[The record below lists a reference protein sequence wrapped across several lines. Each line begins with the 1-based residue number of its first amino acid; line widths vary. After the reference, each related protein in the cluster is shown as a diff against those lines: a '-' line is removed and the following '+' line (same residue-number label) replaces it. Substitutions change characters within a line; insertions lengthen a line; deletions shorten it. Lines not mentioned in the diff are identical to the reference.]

1 MEISIA
7 MSNLRF
13 EYEPDSFAELF
24 DEATYQRTARYRFGP
39 KSIIGGDGYQIDAKW
54 IDHLRKF
61 NGGRPIANVIE
72 TVKGIKHPIGQMLNF
87 SADCDELHD
96 YHVEMILMSM
106 GQRITDYLIPF
117 AITSFGD
124 VVCFDYGQV
133 TDGRPAVVMWY
144 HEKSRDF
151 DPYTE
156 YIAPNF
162 DEFMNLLRPSEYDES
177 DT

>member
-1 MEISIA
+1 MELGFVYKP
-7 MSNLRF
+7 N
-13 EYEPDSFAELF
+13 SFSGIF
-24 DEATYQRTARYRFGP
+24 DEQYFEKWRRYYFGL
-39 KSIIGGDGYQIDAKW
+39 KSNITEHGHIDKPW
-54 IDHLRKF
+54 LSHLREYH
-61 NGGRPIANVIE
+61 GGKPESCVVTTE
-72 TVKGIKHPIGQMLNF
+72 KGVCHPIDRFLNF
-87 SADCDELHD
+87 AKSGHPLDTYRLGGIWADMGERLSDLH
-96 YHVEMILMSM
+96 V
-106 GQRITDYLIPF
+106 PF

-162 DEFMNLLRPSEYDES
+162 DEFMNLLRPSEYDEN

>member
-1 MEISIA
+1 MEY
-7 MSNLRF
+7 NF
-13 EYEPDSFAELF
+13 EYQPDSFSGDF
-24 DEATYQRTARYRFGP
+24 DDASFESWKRYYFGP
-39 KSIIGGDGYQIDAKW
+39 KSIIGGKGFQIDHGWLA
-54 IDHLRKF
+54 HLRKYH
-61 NGGRPIANVIE
+61 GGRPESCIAT
-72 TVKGIKHPIGQMLNF
+72 TVNENSHPIDRFLNF
-87 SADCDELHD
+87 SSPNHPLETYHVGCIWADMGERLSELH
-96 YHVEMILMSM
+96 V
-106 GQRITDYLIPF
+106 PF

-162 DEFMNLLRPSEYDES
+162 DEFMNLLRPSEYDEN